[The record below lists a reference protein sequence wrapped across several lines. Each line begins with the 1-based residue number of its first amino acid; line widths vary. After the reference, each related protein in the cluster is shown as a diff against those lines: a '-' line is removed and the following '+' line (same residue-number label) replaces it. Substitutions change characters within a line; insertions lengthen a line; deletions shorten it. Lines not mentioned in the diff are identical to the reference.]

1 MNAESLVHERGKVAI
16 AAHKDQF
23 TREEKEALRNSAD
36 LVQAG
41 NYFLLLIDEEP
52 SDYEEE
58 LVDVTTFEDEEPVH
72 VPTQVAP
79 GAEPTMKD
87 LRGLTVDRLKELADS
102 EDVDLT
108 GLKLKDD
115 ILGRMAAHFGLDPAS

>member
-41 NYFLLLIDEEP
+41 NYFLLLISEEP
-52 SDYEEE
+52 SDDEVE
-58 LVDVTTFEDEEPVH
+58 LVDVTTFEDDEPVH
-72 VPTQVAP
+72 IKTEVAP

-87 LRGLTVDRLKELADS
+87 LRGLTVAKLQELADS
-102 EDVDLT
+102 EDVDLS
-108 GLKLKDD
+108 GLRLRDD
-115 ILGRMAAHFGLDPAS
+115 ILGRLAAHFGLNPAD